1 MRTTVIPAQITTVED
16 KIAGNL
22 NLTQLMLMVAS
33 LFIGVMIYALLPA
46 RLHFSLYKIPLF
58 VIEFIVCFG
67 LALRIKGKI
76 VLHWLIILM
85 SFYLRPSYYVANK
98 NDIYL
103 RDFILEPV
111 KSKKKRASVSL
122 KKAKQGARLPIFNP
136 DKIESILGISRA
148 KLSFKFDKEV
158 INAIWQVKK

>member
-33 LFIGVMIYALLPA
+33 LFIGVMIYALLPKQA
-46 RLHFSLYKIPLF
+46 SFSLYKIPLF
-58 VIEFIVCFG
+58 VIAFIICFG

-76 VLHWLIILM
+76 VLNWLIILL
-85 SFYLRPSYYVANK
+85 SYKLRPSYYVANK
-98 NDIYL
+98 NDLYL
-103 RDFILEPV
+103 RDIVLEPII
-111 KSKKKRASVSL
+111 KKKKRSAVSPS
-122 KKAKQGARLPIFNP
+122 KAKQEAQVPIFNP

>member
-33 LFIGVMIYALLPA
+33 LFIGVMIYALLPKQA
-46 RLHFSLYKIPLF
+46 SFSLYKIPSF
-58 VIEFIVCFG
+58 VIDFIICFG

-76 VLHWLIILM
+76 VLNWLIILL
-85 SFYLRPSYYVANK
+85 SYKLRPSYYVANK
-98 NDIYL
+98 NDLYL
-103 RDFILEPV
+103 RDIVLEPII
-111 KSKKKRASVSL
+111 KKKERSAVSPS
-122 KKAKQGARLPIFNP
+122 KAKQEAQVPIFNP

>member
-33 LFIGVMIYALLPA
+33 LFIGVMIYALLPKQA
-46 RLHFSLYKIPLF
+46 AFSLYKIPLF

-103 RDFILEPV
+103 RDIVLAPV
-111 KSKKKRASVSL
+111 IKKKARKAVSL
-122 KKAKQGARLPIFNP
+122 RKVKKENQVPIFNP
-136 DKIESILGISRA
+136 VNVERILGISRA
-148 KLSFKFDKEV
+148 KLSFKFEKGAL
-158 INAIWQVKK
+158 NAIWQVKK

>member
-33 LFIGVMIYALLPA
+33 LFIGVMIYTLFPKAMS
-46 RLHFSLYKIPLF
+46 FSLYKIPLF
-58 VIEFIVCFG
+58 ILDFIICFG

-76 VLHWLIILM
+76 VLNWLIILL

-111 KSKKKRASVSL
+111 IKKKKRAAVSPR
-122 KKAKQGARLPIFNP
+122 KAKQEVQVPIFNP
-136 DKIESILGISRA
+136 DKIESILGISRG
-148 KLSFKFDKEV
+148 KLSFKFEKGIV
-158 INAIWQVKK
+158 NAVWQVKK